1 MENKQQQ
8 MHTGANESTK
18 QRQDAPVST
27 NQPSNNLVR
36 INYHEDN
43 EGLINRQ
50 INLELYASYVYLAL
64 AYHFDRYDV
73 ALKGHSKYFKKMA
86 EEENGHAQKFMEYQN
101 KRGGTIVLLDIQK
114 PTQQSWGSPLEAHE
128 AALQLEKDV
137 YHSLLELHAYAT
149 KHNDPHL
156 SNYLEEE
163 FIDEQVK
170 SIKEYGEYITNL
182 KRVGP
187 GLGEY
192 MFDKEEFDS

>member
-1 MENKQQQ
+1 MEKKNDAKDQVD
-8 MHTGANESTK
+8 
-18 QRQDAPVST
+18 RQKAPVAS
-27 NQPSNNLVR
+27 NQPKENLIR

-50 INLELYASYVYLAL
+50 INLELYASY
-64 AYHFDRYDV
+64 AYMAMAHHFDRHDV
-73 ALKGHSKYFKKMA
+73 ALKGHYKFFKKMA
-86 EEENGHAQKFMEYQN
+86 DEENEHAQKFMAYQN
-101 KRGGTIVLLDIQK
+101 KRGGTIVLLDVQK
-114 PTQQSWGSPLEAHE
+114 PVQQSWNSPLEAHE
-128 AALQLEKDV
+128 TALQLEKDI
-137 YHSLLELHAYAT
+137 YQALLELHSYAS

-170 SIKEYGEYITNL
+170 SIKEYAEYITNL

-192 MFDKEEFDS
+192 IFDKEEFED

>member
-1 MENKQQQ
+1 MEKKNDAKDQVD
-8 MHTGANESTK
+8 
-18 QRQDAPVST
+18 RQKAPVAS
-27 NQPSNNLVR
+27 NQPKENLIR

-50 INLELYASYVYLAL
+50 INLELYASY
-64 AYHFDRYDV
+64 AYMAMAHHFDRHDV
-73 ALKGHSKYFKKMA
+73 ALKGHYKFFKKMA
-86 EEENGHAQKFMEYQN
+86 DEENEHAQKFMAYQN
-101 KRGGTIVLLDIQK
+101 KRGGTIVLLDVQK
-114 PTQQSWGSPLEAHE
+114 PVQQSWNSPLEAHE
-128 AALQLEKDV
+128 TALQLEKDV
-137 YHSLLELHAYAT
+137 YQALLELHSYAS

-170 SIKEYGEYITNL
+170 SIKEYAEYITNL

-192 MFDKEEFDS
+192 IFDKEEFED